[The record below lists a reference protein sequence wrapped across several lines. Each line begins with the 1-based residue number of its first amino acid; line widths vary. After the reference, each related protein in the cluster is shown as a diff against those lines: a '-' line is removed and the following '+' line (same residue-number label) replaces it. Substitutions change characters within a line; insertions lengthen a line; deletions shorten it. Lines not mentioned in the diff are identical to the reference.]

1 MRVPDVPGDADDGLI
16 DLSGL
21 SLRDLDKLG
30 ESALSHELRRVLLS
44 ASADDE
50 TIAGFSES
58 V

>member
-1 MRVPDVPGDADDGLI
+1 VSDVSDDAGDGLI

-30 ESALSHELRRVLLS
+30 DSSLLHELRRVLGP
-44 ASADDE
+44 E
-50 TIAGFSES
+50 EGEGEMFAGFNDS